1 MRRQSGFTFL
11 EMLIV
16 LTIMAVLTVASNTSI
31 QNALRAKL
39 KLQEQLDDMSQVRD
53 ALRVVERDINLAFHY
68 RDLETE
74 FKQMVQQQAAN
85 QGGKNNP
92 NPNPDPNAP
101 QPPPPPT
108 MAPGLAKW
116 LQPDPGRKDPV
127 THFIGSSD
135 ELYFPTMN
143 AGRIAED
150 VPQAD
155 FIKVGYYLS
164 SCSKIDSKTAN
175 NGKCLMRRSGNL
187 VEGDIT
193 KGGESVVL
201 AENITEFK
209 LRYIGKGKQ
218 DWVSD
223 WSTKGGDAVTRDNF
237 PDAVEVS
244 VTITKGNEKKQKKIS
259 MQIVAGVHFPN
270 NKPAAQGGTRQ

>member
-1 MRRQSGFTFL
+1 MQQKGFTFL

-16 LTIMAVLTVASNTSI
+16 LSIMAVLTVASNQSI

-74 FKQMVQQQAAN
+74 FKQVVQQQTSAQSAAP
-85 QGGKNNP
+85 KINP
-92 NPNPDPNAP
+92 NDPNPQPVIPTTNNA
-101 QPPPPPT
+101 T
-108 MAPGLAKW
+108 LSAW
-116 LQPDPGRKDPV
+116 LSQDPGRKDPV
-127 THFIGSSD
+127 THFLGSG
-135 ELYFPTMN
+135 EEMYFPTMN
-143 AGRIAED
+143 AGRISED

-164 SCSKIDSKTAN
+164 ACSKLDAKATST
-175 NGKCLMRRSGNL
+175 GKCLLRRSAAL
-187 VEGDIT
+187 VEGEIN
-193 KGGESVVL
+193 KGGESTVL
-201 AENITEFK
+201 LENISEFK

-223 WSTKGGDAVTRDNF
+223 WSTKTGDAVTKDNF
-237 PDAVEVS
+237 PEAVEISLTV
-244 VTITKGNEKKQKKIS
+244 TKGSDKKQKKIS
-259 MQIVAGVHFPN
+259 MQIVAAIHYPN
-270 NKPAAQGGTRQ
+270 NKLASGPTP